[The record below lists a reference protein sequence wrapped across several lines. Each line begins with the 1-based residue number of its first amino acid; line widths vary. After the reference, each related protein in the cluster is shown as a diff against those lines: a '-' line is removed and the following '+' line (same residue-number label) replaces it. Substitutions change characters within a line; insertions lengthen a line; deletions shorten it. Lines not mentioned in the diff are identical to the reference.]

1 MIVFAAG
8 RPSHAGSI
16 EKLTDTLLRH
26 KSYKVRLQSAVLL
39 AKKRDPRAY
48 AALVQCLRFD
58 SHYLVRGLCATAL
71 GRLGKMEAKELLLK
85 ARKDKH
91 TFVRKR
97 ATAALRR
104 LRRSHLPSGPRD
116 WSIPP
121 PKRSRFYLAL
131 GSMSSSRR
139 HRIHKTY
146 RRRMKEVFWSRF
158 AQSKRVTLGLSS
170 DKVPASFLKKHKL
183 KAFEIDASLVS
194 LRSRRRGRKRRVRA
208 KVRVTLVRYPKMSI
222 VMITTGEA
230 AATQKMPGGLSRKES
245 RVFYHRLKLEA
256 IDSAVRSAAKNVLTY
271 LKRQ

>member
-1 MIVFAAG
+1 
-8 RPSHAGSI
+8 
-16 EKLTDTLLRH
+16 
-26 KSYKVRLQSAVLL
+26 
-39 AKKRDPRAY
+39 
-48 AALVQCLRFD
+48 
-58 SHYLVRGLCATAL
+58 
-71 GRLGKMEAKELLLK
+71 MEAKELLLK